1 MQNSP
6 LLFATPL
13 GTVLYV
19 YRGSFH
25 IGSLDWE
32 SWHVAVQTLD
42 GQIFNTDQAIPS
54 NANRLPGVLDAT
66 ELARLIHEEP
76 RLFVRK

>member
-13 GTVLYV
+13 GTVFYV
-19 YRGSFH
+19 YRGPVH

-32 SWHVAVQTLD
+32 SWHVAIQTLD
-42 GQIFNTDQAIPS
+42 GQIFSTDQAIPRE
-54 NANRLPGVLDAT
+54 ADRLPGVLDAT
-66 ELARLIHEEP
+66 ELARLVHEEP
-76 RLFVRK
+76 LLFVRK